1 MVAFRSTD
9 TSGRTTGLLL
19 RCVLYSLLALAL
31 IIVDKRYD
39 QLGRI
44 RRILS
49 IVAYPVQIAVA
60 SPFEGW
66 DWFRESVTT
75 RDALRADKSK
85 LEAELRLAQFRLQRY
100 EALEAETQR
109 LRGLRDSTAGV
120 TDRFIIGN
128 VMDVD
133 LDAFRERVLVD
144 KGAQDGVFV
153 GQAVLDAGGVF
164 GQVARVGQ
172 LTAEVILLSDAT
184 HAIPVQ
190 INRNGLRTIAVGT
203 GDMGRLKLPYLPTS
217 ADVVAGDLLVTSGL
231 GGGFPAGYPV
241 GTVAEV
247 KRDPAQ
253 SLADVDVKP
262 AAALDRSRELMFVW
276 LKPQPAAPRSPR
288 RRRRTPQPRRGRR
301 RAPAKAA
308 PARGAERD
316 RQDLAPAK
324 PAACG
329 SPHPMMRDTR
339 IRRLPMA
346 LSALVAL
353 ALAVLPLPTV
363 LEAFRPDFL
372 VLVVLYWSIE
382 SPRAGGL
389 TLAFVSGLALDVIQG
404 VVLGQHALALTLM
417 AGWATHLRLRL
428 RVFSMLS
435 QCLTI
440 FALLTGYQFV
450 LFWVDGATGNP
461 VTTFGRWLAPV
472 IGALLWPLLAG
483 ILSRLHER

>member
-1 MVAFRSTD
+1 VVAFRNTD
-9 TSGRTTGLLL
+9 ASGRTTGLLL

-31 IIVDKRYD
+31 IIIDKRYD

-44 RRILS
+44 RRVLS

-100 EALEAETQR
+100 EALEAETAR
-109 LRGLRDSTAGV
+109 LRGLRDSTVGI
-120 TDRFIIGN
+120 TDRFVIGN

-153 GQAVLDAGGVF
+153 GQAVLDGGGVA

-172 LTAEVILLSDAT
+172 LTSEVILLSDAT

-203 GDMGRLKLPYLPTS
+203 GDMNRLKLPYLPTS

-253 SLADVDVKP
+253 SLAEVDVKP

-276 LKPQPAAPRSPR
+276 MKPQPAATASST
-288 RRRRTPQPRRGRR
+288 TPTATPP
-301 RAPAKAA
+301 APAAAAAAAHTEHTASTAASAQA
-308 PARGAERD
+308 PARPAGA
-316 RQDLAPAK
+316 APK
-324 PAACG
+324 PKKTPTPPAA
-329 SPHPMMRDTR
+329 
-339 IRRLPMA
+339 
-346 LSALVAL
+346 
-353 ALAVLPLPTV
+353 
-363 LEAFRPDFL
+363 
-372 VLVVLYWSIE
+372 
-382 SPRAGGL
+382 RAN
-389 TLAFVSGLALDVIQG
+389 AQ
-404 VVLGQHALALTLM
+404 
-417 AGWATHLRLRL
+417 
-428 RVFSMLS
+428 
-435 QCLTI
+435 
-440 FALLTGYQFV
+440 
-450 LFWVDGATGNP
+450 
-461 VTTFGRWLAPV
+461 
-472 IGALLWPLLAG
+472 
-483 ILSRLHER
+483 

>member
-1 MVAFRSTD
+1 MVAFRNTD

-44 RRILS
+44 RRVLS

-60 SPFEGW
+60 RPFEGW

-109 LRGLRDSTAGV
+109 LRGLRTSTEGV
-120 TDRFIIGN
+120 GSRFIVGDI
-128 VMDVD
+128 MDVQ

-144 KGAQDGVFV
+144 KGARDGLFV
-153 GQAVLDAGGVF
+153 GQAVLDSGGVF

-172 LTAEVILLSDAT
+172 LTSEVILISDAA

-190 INRNGLRTIAVGT
+190 MNRNGLRTIVVGT
-203 GDMGRLKLPYLPTS
+203 GDMNRLKLPYRPTS

-253 SLADVDVKP
+253 SLAEVDVRP

-276 LKPQPAAPRSPR
+276 LRPNAPTPTPSAGAAAAGGAPPAIAPSGASASSNPPVKAPAPAAGSP
-288 RRRRTPQPRRGRR
+288 
-301 RAPAKAA
+301 AA
-308 PARGAERD
+308 
-316 RQDLAPAK
+316 AK
-324 PAACG
+324 PAAKP
-329 SPHPMMRDTR
+329 S
-339 IRRLPMA
+339 
-346 LSALVAL
+346 
-353 ALAVLPLPTV
+353 
-363 LEAFRPDFL
+363 
-372 VLVVLYWSIE
+372 
-382 SPRAGGL
+382 
-389 TLAFVSGLALDVIQG
+389 
-404 VVLGQHALALTLM
+404 
-417 AGWATHLRLRL
+417 
-428 RVFSMLS
+428 
-435 QCLTI
+435 
-440 FALLTGYQFV
+440 
-450 LFWVDGATGNP
+450 
-461 VTTFGRWLAPV
+461 
-472 IGALLWPLLAG
+472 
-483 ILSRLHER
+483 

>member
-19 RCVLYSLLALAL
+19 RCVLYSLLALSL

-39 QLGRI
+39 HLGKI
-44 RRILS
+44 RRLLS

-75 RDALRADKSK
+75 RDALRADKAK

-100 EALEAETQR
+100 EALEAESQR
-109 LRGLRDSTAGV
+109 LRALRNNTAGI
-120 TDRFIIGN
+120 TDRFLIGD

-144 KGAQDGVFV
+144 KGARDGVFV
-153 GQAVLDAGGVF
+153 GQAVLDSGGVF

-172 LTAEVILLSDAT
+172 LTAEVILVTDAT

-190 INRNGLRTIAVGT
+190 INRNGLRTLAVGT

-217 ADVVAGDLLVTSGL
+217 ADVISGDLLVTSGL

-262 AAALDRSRELMFVW
+262 APALDRSREPMFVL
-276 LKPQPAAPRSPR
+276 LKPQATAPLPAAPATS
-288 RRRRTPQPRRGRR
+288 
-301 RAPAKAA
+301 AA
-308 PARGAERD
+308 PAASAGHIAPVPAAA
-316 RQDLAPAK
+316 QPQSQTAAATPAK
-324 PAACG
+324 TPPPPKPPPPPKNPPPPTTPPPA
-329 SPHPMMRDTR
+329 
-339 IRRLPMA
+339 
-346 LSALVAL
+346 
-353 ALAVLPLPTV
+353 
-363 LEAFRPDFL
+363 
-372 VLVVLYWSIE
+372 
-382 SPRAGGL
+382 
-389 TLAFVSGLALDVIQG
+389 
-404 VVLGQHALALTLM
+404 
-417 AGWATHLRLRL
+417 
-428 RVFSMLS
+428 
-435 QCLTI
+435 
-440 FALLTGYQFV
+440 
-450 LFWVDGATGNP
+450 GAND
-461 VTTFGRWLAPV
+461 
-472 IGALLWPLLAG
+472 
-483 ILSRLHER
+483 E

>member
-1 MVAFRSTD
+1 VVAFRNTD
-9 TSGRTTGLLL
+9 ASGRTTGLLL

-31 IIVDKRYD
+31 IIIDKRYD

-44 RRILS
+44 RRVLS

-100 EALEAETQR
+100 EALEAETAR
-109 LRGLRDSTAGV
+109 LRGLRDSTVGI

-144 KGAQDGVFV
+144 KGAQDGVYV
-153 GQAVLDAGGVF
+153 GQAVLDGGGVV

-172 LTAEVILLSDAT
+172 LTCEVILLSDAT

-203 GDMGRLKLPYLPTS
+203 GDMSRLKLPYLPTS

-253 SLADVDVKP
+253 SLAEVDVKP

-276 LKPQPAAPRSPR
+276 MKPQPAATASST
-288 RRRRTPQPRRGRR
+288 TPTATPP
-301 RAPAKAA
+301 APAAAAAAAHTEHTASTAASAAASTAASAQA
-308 PARGAERD
+308 PARPAGA
-316 RQDLAPAK
+316 APKPKKTPAP
-324 PAACG
+324 PAA
-329 SPHPMMRDTR
+329 
-339 IRRLPMA
+339 
-346 LSALVAL
+346 
-353 ALAVLPLPTV
+353 
-363 LEAFRPDFL
+363 
-372 VLVVLYWSIE
+372 
-382 SPRAGGL
+382 RAN
-389 TLAFVSGLALDVIQG
+389 AQ
-404 VVLGQHALALTLM
+404 
-417 AGWATHLRLRL
+417 
-428 RVFSMLS
+428 
-435 QCLTI
+435 
-440 FALLTGYQFV
+440 
-450 LFWVDGATGNP
+450 
-461 VTTFGRWLAPV
+461 
-472 IGALLWPLLAG
+472 
-483 ILSRLHER
+483 